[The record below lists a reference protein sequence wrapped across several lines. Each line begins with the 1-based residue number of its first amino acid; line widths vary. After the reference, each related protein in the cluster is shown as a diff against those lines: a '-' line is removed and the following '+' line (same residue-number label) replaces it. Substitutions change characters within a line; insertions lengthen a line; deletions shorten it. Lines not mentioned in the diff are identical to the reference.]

1 MAMTL
6 SRKQAHLAPA
16 KSREAAFEAL
26 FEQHWERLCRVL
38 YNLLGDWSEAQ
49 DLALDA
55 FVQLF
60 QRPPAQADNLGGW
73 LYRVATNLGLNA
85 LRAQKRRLRY
95 EEQSQMLLAGEI
107 QDDNPAA
114 LVERKLEQQ
123 QVRAALSAI
132 RPRSAQ
138 ILILRHSG
146 LSYAEISQA
155 AGIPTSSVGT
165 LLVRAE
171 KEFEFQYRR
180 LNHASQSR

>member
-16 KSREAAFEAL
+16 KAREAAFEAL

-38 YNLLGDWSEAQ
+38 YYLLGDWSEAQ
-49 DLALDA
+49 DLALEA
-55 FVQLF
+55 FVQLY

-73 LYRVATNLGLNA
+73 LYRVATNLGLNT
-85 LRAQKRRLRY
+85 LRAQKRRQRY
-95 EEQSQMLLAGEI
+95 EEQSQMLLAEEM
-107 QDDNPAA
+107 QDDNPAT
-114 LVERKLEQQ
+114 LVERAMEQQ

-132 RPRSAQ
+132 KPRSAQ

-146 LSYAEISQA
+146 LSYAEISQVV
-155 AGIPTSSVGT
+155 GIASSSVGT

-171 KEFEFQYRR
+171 KEFEKQYGALYRPGG
-180 LNHASQSR
+180 